1 MADEQTSAF
10 VRAHVPVIRVI
21 SADVE
26 RSSVGEYNRA
36 SFAEW
41 CAREF
46 CGAEPEPVS
55 HLSANETG
63 RVIGG
68 AVLPHTIPMYEAR
81 HRANDHRNKSL
92 AAIDQVRRHLDE
104 CQPDVI
110 LLASTHWM
118 PRDGFFIDDGA
129 QHEDGCDA
137 SYQGVEP
144 QLFSFPGDPELA
156 ALIGDL
162 ARSAG
167 LPVRR
172 IHRVAQEHAV
182 WVPGHL
188 LCSGAANTA
197 FALLYLVARAARSAS
212 TVWRDHRRGG
222 AATRSQSIFRRQRRI
237 VAHVRFFQAAGIRRA
252 AGRTLRS
259 ARQRMARERPAWQAA
274 RHERRRFR
282 NLEPGRARRTSLY
295 DAWRFRQRCQRSIAV
310 LSGEQRDGISDDALS
325 SLINVPIVPVVSTV
339 RLGHGSNTQRL
350 RLPAFCLQLRRDF
363 FRDREVEKPIQRRR
377 IFNASTFEHRVQ
389 RFSLRRLGHGSIRC

>member
-1 MADEQTSAF
+1 MDYRTIDDMYDRGTLVRLTDLWTPGLGRYCDRAAVVIDIEVLGYPRTISRQENGTTISEKYDCIYTVALMADEQTSAF
-10 VRAHVPVIRVI
+10 VRAHVPVIRVT

-46 CGAEPEPVS
+46 CGAEPEPIS

-188 LCSGAANTA
+188 LSQERRIPLLPCSIW
-197 FALLYLVARAARSAS
+197 
-212 TVWRDHRRGG
+212 WRGPREAHRRFGEII
-222 AATRSQSIFRRQRRI
+222 AEAVRQL
-237 VAHVRFFQAAGIRRA
+237 GRRA
-252 AGRTLRS
+252 FFVASGGLSHTFDFSKPPEYVVPQGERFDRLAKEWLEKGQHGRLLDMSEDDFETWNP
-259 ARQRMARERPAWQAA
+259 E
-274 RHERRRFR
+274 
-282 NLEPGRARRTSLY
+282 GRAGHLYMLRGALGKDVRGQSLCY
-295 DAWRFRQRCQRSIAV
+295 Q
-310 LSGEQRDGISDDALS
+310 
-325 SLINVPIVPVVSTV
+325 
-339 RLGHGSNTQRL
+339 GSNGTGYLTMLFQ
-350 RLPAFCLQLRRDF
+350 
-363 FRDREVEKPIQRRR
+363 V
-377 IFNASTFEHRVQ
+377 
-389 RFSLRRLGHGSIRC
+389 

>member
-1 MADEQTSAF
+1 MDYRTIDDMYDRGTLVRLTDLWTPGLGRYCDRAAVVIDIEVLGYPRTISRQENGTTISEKYDCIYTVALMADEQTSAF
-10 VRAHVPVIRVI
+10 VRAHVPVIRVT

-188 LCSGAANTA
+188 LSQERRIPLLPCSIW
-197 FALLYLVARAARSAS
+197 
-212 TVWRDHRRGG
+212 WRGPREAHRRFGEII
-222 AATRSQSIFRRQRRI
+222 AEAVRQL
-237 VAHVRFFQAAGIRRA
+237 GRRA
-252 AGRTLRS
+252 FFVAIGGLSHTFDFSKPPEYVVPQGERFDRLAKEWLEKGQHGRLLDMSEDDFETWNP
-259 ARQRMARERPAWQAA
+259 E
-274 RHERRRFR
+274 
-282 NLEPGRARRTSLY
+282 GRAGHLYMLRGALGKDVRGQSLCY
-295 DAWRFRQRCQRSIAV
+295 Q
-310 LSGEQRDGISDDALS
+310 
-325 SLINVPIVPVVSTV
+325 
-339 RLGHGSNTQRL
+339 GSNGTGYLTMLFQ
-350 RLPAFCLQLRRDF
+350 
-363 FRDREVEKPIQRRR
+363 V
-377 IFNASTFEHRVQ
+377 
-389 RFSLRRLGHGSIRC
+389 

>member
-1 MADEQTSAF
+1 MDYRTIDDMYDRGTLVRLTDLWTPGLGRYCDRAAVVIDIEVLGYPRTISRQENGTTISEKYDCIYTVALMPDEQTSAF
-10 VRAHVPVIRVI
+10 VRAHVPVIRVT

-129 QHEDGCDA
+129 QHEDGCDS
-137 SYQGVEP
+137 SYQGMEP

-188 LCSGAANTA
+188 LSQERRIPLLPCSIW
-197 FALLYLVARAARSAS
+197 
-212 TVWRDHRRGG
+212 WRGPREAHRRFGEII
-222 AATRSQSIFRRQRRI
+222 AEAVRQL
-237 VAHVRFFQAAGIRRA
+237 GRRA
-252 AGRTLRS
+252 FFVASGGLSHTFDFSKPPEYVVPQGERFDRLAKEWLEKGQHGRLLDMSEDDFETWNP
-259 ARQRMARERPAWQAA
+259 E
-274 RHERRRFR
+274 
-282 NLEPGRARRTSLY
+282 GRAGHLYMLRGALGKDVRGQSLCY
-295 DAWRFRQRCQRSIAV
+295 Q
-310 LSGEQRDGISDDALS
+310 
-325 SLINVPIVPVVSTV
+325 
-339 RLGHGSNTQRL
+339 GSNGTGYLTMLFQ
-350 RLPAFCLQLRRDF
+350 
-363 FRDREVEKPIQRRR
+363 
-377 IFNASTFEHRVQ
+377 N
-389 RFSLRRLGHGSIRC
+389 

>member
-1 MADEQTSAF
+1 MDYRTIDDMYDRGTLVRLTDLWTPGLGRYCDRAAVVIDIEVLGYPRTISRQENGTTISEKYDCIYTVALMADEQTSAF
-10 VRAHVPVIRVI
+10 VRAHVPVIRVT

-162 ARSAG
+162 ARDAG

-188 LCSGAANTA
+188 LSQERRIPLLPCSIW
-197 FALLYLVARAARSAS
+197 
-212 TVWRDHRRGG
+212 WRGPREAHRRFGEII
-222 AATRSQSIFRRQRRI
+222 AEAVRQL
-237 VAHVRFFQAAGIRRA
+237 GRRA
-252 AGRTLRS
+252 FFVASGGLSHTFDFSKPPEYVVPQGERFDRLAKEWLEKGQHGRLLDMSEDDFETWNP
-259 ARQRMARERPAWQAA
+259 E
-274 RHERRRFR
+274 
-282 NLEPGRARRTSLY
+282 GRAGHLYMLRGALGKDVRGQSLCY
-295 DAWRFRQRCQRSIAV
+295 Q
-310 LSGEQRDGISDDALS
+310 
-325 SLINVPIVPVVSTV
+325 
-339 RLGHGSNTQRL
+339 GSNGTGYLTMLFQ
-350 RLPAFCLQLRRDF
+350 
-363 FRDREVEKPIQRRR
+363 V
-377 IFNASTFEHRVQ
+377 
-389 RFSLRRLGHGSIRC
+389 

>member
-1 MADEQTSAF
+1 MDYRTIDDMYDRGTLVRLTDLWTPGLGRYCDRAAVVIDIEVLGYPRTISRQENGTTISEKYDCIYTVALMPDEQTSAF
-10 VRAHVPVIRVI
+10 VRAHVPVIRVT

-129 QHEDGCDA
+129 QHEDGCDS
-137 SYQGVEP
+137 SYQGMEP

-188 LCSGAANTA
+188 LSQERRIPLLPCSIW
-197 FALLYLVARAARSAS
+197 
-212 TVWRDHRRGG
+212 WRGPREAHRRFGEII
-222 AATRSQSIFRRQRRI
+222 AEAVRQL
-237 VAHVRFFQAAGIRRA
+237 GRRA
-252 AGRTLRS
+252 FFVASGGLSHTFDFSKPPEYVVPQGERFDRLAKEWLEKGQHGRLLDMSEDDFETWNP
-259 ARQRMARERPAWQAA
+259 E
-274 RHERRRFR
+274 
-282 NLEPGRARRTSLY
+282 GRAGHLYMLRGALGKDVRGQSLCY
-295 DAWRFRQRCQRSIAV
+295 Q
-310 LSGEQRDGISDDALS
+310 
-325 SLINVPIVPVVSTV
+325 
-339 RLGHGSNTQRL
+339 GSNGTGYLTMLFQ
-350 RLPAFCLQLRRDF
+350 
-363 FRDREVEKPIQRRR
+363 
-377 IFNASTFEHRVQ
+377 H
-389 RFSLRRLGHGSIRC
+389 

>member
-1 MADEQTSAF
+1 MDYRTIDDMYDRGTLVRLTDLWTPGLGRYCDRAAVVIDIEVLGYPRTISRQENGTTISEKYDCIYTVALMADEQTSAF
-10 VRAHVPVIRVI
+10 VRAYVPVIRVT

-188 LCSGAANTA
+188 LSQERRIPLLPCSIW
-197 FALLYLVARAARSAS
+197 
-212 TVWRDHRRGG
+212 WRGPREAHRRFGEII
-222 AATRSQSIFRRQRRI
+222 AEAVRQL
-237 VAHVRFFQAAGIRRA
+237 GRRA
-252 AGRTLRS
+252 FFVASGGLSHTFDFSKPPEYVVPQGERFDRLAKEWLEKGQHGRLLDMSEDDFETWNP
-259 ARQRMARERPAWQAA
+259 E
-274 RHERRRFR
+274 
-282 NLEPGRARRTSLY
+282 GRAGHLYMLRGALGKDVRGQSLCY
-295 DAWRFRQRCQRSIAV
+295 Q
-310 LSGEQRDGISDDALS
+310 
-325 SLINVPIVPVVSTV
+325 
-339 RLGHGSNTQRL
+339 GSNGTGYLTMLFQ
-350 RLPAFCLQLRRDF
+350 
-363 FRDREVEKPIQRRR
+363 V
-377 IFNASTFEHRVQ
+377 
-389 RFSLRRLGHGSIRC
+389 

>member
-1 MADEQTSAF
+1 MDYRTIDDMYDRGTLVRLTDLWTPGLARYRDRAAVVIDIEVLGYPRTISRQENGTTISEKYDCIYTVALMPDEHTSAF
-10 VRAHVPVIRVI
+10 VPRA
-21 SADVE
+21 
-26 RSSVGEYNRA
+26 SSGHSRDFFGRGAAAWQGNTIAA

-41 CAREF
+41 CAKEF

-55 HLSANETG
+55 HSPANETG

-81 HRANDHRNKSL
+81 HRPNDHRNKSL

-110 LLASTHWM
+110 VLASTHWM

-188 LCSGAANTA
+188 LCRERRIP
-197 FALLYLVARAARSAS
+197 LLPCSIW
-212 TVWRDHRRGG
+212 WRGPREAHRRFGEII
-222 AATRSQSIFRRQRRI
+222 AEAVRQL
-237 VAHVRFFQAAGIRRA
+237 GRRA
-252 AGRTLRS
+252 FFVASGGLSHTFDFSKPPEYVVPQGERFDRLAKEWLEKGQHGRLLDMSDDDFETWNP
-259 ARQRMARERPAWQAA
+259 E
-274 RHERRRFR
+274 
-282 NLEPGRARRTSLY
+282 GRAGHLY
-295 DAWRFRQRCQRSIAV
+295 MMRGALGKDVRGNHFAIRGAT
-310 LSGEQRDGISDDALS
+310 GRDI
-325 SLINVPIVPVVSTV
+325 
-339 RLGHGSNTQRL
+339 
-350 RLPAFCLQLRRDF
+350 
-363 FRDREVEKPIQRRR
+363 
-377 IFNASTFEHRVQ
+377 
-389 RFSLRRLGHGSIRC
+389 

>member
-1 MADEQTSAF
+1 
-10 VRAHVPVIRVI
+10 
-21 SADVE
+21 
-26 RSSVGEYNRA
+26 
-36 SFAEW
+36 
-41 CAREF
+41 
-46 CGAEPEPVS
+46 
-55 HLSANETG
+55 LSANETG

-188 LCSGAANTA
+188 LSQERRIPLLPCSIW
-197 FALLYLVARAARSAS
+197 
-212 TVWRDHRRGG
+212 WRGPREAHRRFGEII
-222 AATRSQSIFRRQRRI
+222 AEAVRQL
-237 VAHVRFFQAAGIRRA
+237 GRRA
-252 AGRTLRS
+252 FFVASGGLSHTFDFSKPPEYVVPQGERFDRLAKEWLEKGQHGRLLDMSEDDFETWNP
-259 ARQRMARERPAWQAA
+259 E
-274 RHERRRFR
+274 
-282 NLEPGRARRTSLY
+282 GRAGHLYMLRGALGKDVRGQSLCY
-295 DAWRFRQRCQRSIAV
+295 Q
-310 LSGEQRDGISDDALS
+310 
-325 SLINVPIVPVVSTV
+325 
-339 RLGHGSNTQRL
+339 GSNGTGYLTMLFQ
-350 RLPAFCLQLRRDF
+350 
-363 FRDREVEKPIQRRR
+363 V
-377 IFNASTFEHRVQ
+377 
-389 RFSLRRLGHGSIRC
+389 

>member
-1 MADEQTSAF
+1 MDYRTIDDMYDRGTLVRLTDLWTPGLGRYCDRAAVVIDIEVLGYPRTISRQENGTTISEKYDCIYTVAVMPDEQTSAF
-10 VRAHVPVIRVI
+10 VRAHVPVIRVT

-188 LCSGAANTA
+188 LSQERRIPLLPCSIW
-197 FALLYLVARAARSAS
+197 
-212 TVWRDHRRGG
+212 WRGPREAHRRFGEIIADAVRQLGRRAFFVASGG
-222 AATRSQSIFRRQRRI
+222 LSHTFDFSKPPQYVVPQGERFDRLAKEWLEKGH
-237 VAHVRFFQAAGIRRA
+237 HVRLLDMSEDDFE
-252 AGRTLRS
+252 TWNP
-259 ARQRMARERPAWQAA
+259 E
-274 RHERRRFR
+274 
-282 NLEPGRARRTSLY
+282 GRAGHLYMLRGALGKDVRGQSLCY
-295 DAWRFRQRCQRSIAV
+295 Q
-310 LSGEQRDGISDDALS
+310 
-325 SLINVPIVPVVSTV
+325 
-339 RLGHGSNTQRL
+339 GSNGTGYLTMLFQ
-350 RLPAFCLQLRRDF
+350 LQ
-363 FRDREVEKPIQRRR
+363 
-377 IFNASTFEHRVQ
+377 
-389 RFSLRRLGHGSIRC
+389 

>member
-1 MADEQTSAF
+1 MDYRTIDDMYDRGTLVRLTDLWTPGLGRYCDRAAVVIDIEVLGYPRTISRQENGTTISEKYDCIYTVALMADEQTSAF
-10 VRAHVPVIRVI
+10 VRAYVPVIRVT

-188 LCSGAANTA
+188 LSQERRIPLLPCSIW
-197 FALLYLVARAARSAS
+197 
-212 TVWRDHRRGG
+212 WRGPREAHRRFGEII
-222 AATRSQSIFRRQRRI
+222 AEAVRQL
-237 VAHVRFFQAAGIRRA
+237 GRRA
-252 AGRTLRS
+252 FFVASGGLSHTFDFSKPPEYVVPQGERFDRLAQEWLERGQHGRLIDMSEDDFETWNP
-259 ARQRMARERPAWQAA
+259 E
-274 RHERRRFR
+274 
-282 NLEPGRARRTSLY
+282 GRAGHLYMLRGALGKDVRGQSLCY
-295 DAWRFRQRCQRSIAV
+295 Q
-310 LSGEQRDGISDDALS
+310 
-325 SLINVPIVPVVSTV
+325 
-339 RLGHGSNTQRL
+339 GSNGTGYLTMLFQ
-350 RLPAFCLQLRRDF
+350 
-363 FRDREVEKPIQRRR
+363 V
-377 IFNASTFEHRVQ
+377 
-389 RFSLRRLGHGSIRC
+389 